1 MKKYIERKQA
11 IHVDFF
17 YFPVDEDIKLAQPET
32 FMAEP
37 LFQVIEQDRA
47 FLSTYLPFIDH
58 TLTVEDELNF
68 IKLMLKKKAA
78 GEHRLFV
85 IYYRDQVVGTIDIQ
99 QIDLENKKAFVGY
112 WLQSKYNG
120 LGIIARCLHKICDFA
135 FNTLDLNKLSLHI
148 NTKNKA
154 SQKVAERA
162 NFRFVGTDKD
172 ESFERGQFEDFHR
185 YALLKHEFNTE
196 TSL

>member
-1 MKKYIERKQA
+1 MDIFALQ
-11 IHVDFF
+11 VDK
-17 YFPVDEDIKLAQPET
+17 DIKLAQPEI

-37 LFQVIEQDRA
+37 LFQLIDEDRA

-58 TLTVEDELNF
+58 ALAVKDERAF
-68 IKLMLKKKAA
+68 IQLMLNKQAE
-78 GEHRLFV
+78 GIHRLFV
-85 IYYRDQVVGTIDIQ
+85 IYYQGEVVGTIDIQ
-99 QIDLENKKAFVGY
+99 QIDHDNKKAYIGY
-112 WLQSKYNG
+112 WLHSQYNG
-120 LGIIARCLHKICDFA
+120 RGIIARCLNKVCDFA

-162 NFRFVGTDKD
+162 KFQFVGTEKD

-185 YALLKHEFNTE
+185 YALLKHEFNTQN
-196 TSL
+196 SM